1 MVSFSMKTR
10 AQMPEELV
18 DAAVLDMK
26 NRLLKDLGDEIV
38 SIIFFGSTLVHRF
51 LTTFTICS
59 SAYVCQ
65 NPNLFANFC
74 ML

>member
-1 MVSFSMKTR
+1 MKTR
-10 AQMPEELV
+10 AHMPEELV

-26 NRLLKDLGDEIV
+26 DRLLKDLGDEIV
-38 SIIFFGSTLVHRF
+38 SIIFFGLTSGYRF
-51 LTTFTICS
+51 LATFTICS

-74 ML
+74 IL